1 MHRLRALSL
10 CLALAGCGGG
20 GGSESAEA
28 AVLACQGTSHNNS
41 VYNVRRSLST
51 TAWGYAPA
59 TDQVRKGR
67 VSQRFEL
74 RPGDCNST
82 PGWSDCAL
90 DRSRSEVIVDPVI
103 MPGQRRWIAWSI
115 YLPPDY
121 RDSGAVQ
128 THLGQVHQFRGPSG
142 TMNGMP
148 SNPPLLQFSEDKG
161 SYNMCLHQL
170 SGPADNITDRCDTYT
185 LSTTQAMR
193 GRWTDIVIDLNTD
206 KSNGHLAVLVNGQT
220 MVDIKQPVVRYDA
233 QNFFVKYGIYR
244 SFISR
249 ATEPLATQVVYFD
262 EVRLGTSL
270 ASVDNRCNLT
280 AVD

>member
-1 MHRLRALSL
+1 MNRLTLLCL
-10 CLALAGCGGG
+10 CLALAGCGGEG
-20 GGSESAEA
+20 AGETAEA
-28 AVLACQGTSHNNS
+28 STLVCQGVKHNTA
-41 VYNVRRSLST
+41 VYKIRRSLSD
-51 TAWGYAPA
+51 TAWGYAQA
-59 TDQVRKGR
+59 TDQARKGR
-67 VSQRFEL
+67 MSQRFEL

-90 DRSRSEVIVDPVI
+90 DRSRTEVTVDPVI
-103 MPGQRRWIAWSI
+103 LPGQRRWIAWSI
-115 YLPPDY
+115 YLPLDY
-121 RDSGAVQ
+121 QDSGPVQ

-161 SYNMCLHQL
+161 KYNMCLHQL
-170 SGPADNITDRCDTYT
+170 TGPADNVTDRCDIYT
-185 LSTTQAMR
+185 LSTTEQMR

-206 KSNGHLAVLVNGQT
+206 KSTGHLAVLVNGQT

-249 ATEPLATQVVYFD
+249 ATEPLTTQVVYFD
-262 EVRLGTSL
+262 EVRVGTSL

>member
-1 MHRLRALSL
+1 MNQLTLL
-10 CLALAGCGGG
+10 CLGLALAGCGDNS
-20 GGSESAEA
+20 SETANA
-28 AVLACQGTSHNNS
+28 ATAVCQGVSHNNT

-51 TAWGYAPA
+51 TAWGYTQAQ
-59 TDQVRKGR
+59 DVVHKGK

-74 RPGDCNST
+74 RPGDCNSNS
-82 PGWSDCAL
+82 GWNDCAL
-90 DRSRSEVIVDPVI
+90 DRSRTEVTVDPVI

-121 RDSGAVQ
+121 QDSGAVQ
-128 THLGQVHQFRGPSG
+128 THLGQVHQFRGPRG
-142 TMNGMP
+142 VMNGLP

-161 SYNMCLHQL
+161 QYKMCLHQL
-170 SGPADNITDRCDTYT
+170 SGPADNVTDRCDTHT
-185 LSTTQAMR
+185 LSTTEEMR

-206 KSNGHLAVLVNGQT
+206 KTTGHLAVMVNGQT
-220 MVDIKQPVVRYDA
+220 KVDIRQPVVRYDA
-233 QNFFVKYGIYR
+233 KNFFVKYGIYR

-249 ATEPLATQVVYFD
+249 ATEPLTTQVVYFD
-262 EVRLGTSL
+262 EVRVGTSL